1 MIDKEKKGIKTTT
14 IINKHLNRKA
24 TTVGVCRLDGDAGGH
39 VPHDNVLV
47 EAGAGQNGL
56 VARIRQTLDVVVV
69 GAQRVE
75 QRAALR
81 LPHLDGGVA
90 RGREEHAGARAH
102 HHVVHPVGVIGQ
114 RHVVDVI
121 AALRILVEHSGG
133 CVGRVLMRMGVWL
146 IGVLLV
152 VVVVMD
158 VLVDTDDRVAT
169 GRVEAFELSTR

>member
-47 EAGAGQNGL
+47 EA
-56 VARIRQTLDVVVV
+56 
-69 GAQRVE
+69 E

-169 GRVEAFELSTR
+169 GCVEAFELSTR